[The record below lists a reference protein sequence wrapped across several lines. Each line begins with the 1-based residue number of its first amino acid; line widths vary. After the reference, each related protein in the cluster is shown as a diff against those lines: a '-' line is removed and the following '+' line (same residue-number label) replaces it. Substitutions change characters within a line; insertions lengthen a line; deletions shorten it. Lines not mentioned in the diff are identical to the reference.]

1 MEIVTNSTGVMQAP
15 AKVKFDDR
23 AQLADLLSSQKYITS
38 SYNVYLNECETTAVK
53 NCFAN
58 ILNDEHTIQNEIF
71 CDMKTRGWYEPPM
84 AEDAKVKKATEKFGK
99 DVSR

>member
-1 MEIVTNSTGVMQAP
+1 MENVTNSTGVMQAS